1 MRAAAGLLRA
11 RGGAPPPPRGRALAA
26 AAAAAPPTTAAAFP
40 AAYVTLGADEARA
53 ETEAKKSRFAAW
65 AWRVAS
71 ADEALARVAA
81 RADPSASHNCFAFR
95 AGAASRASDDSE
107 PGGTAGRPILGAIDA
122 EGLDGVCVLV
132 TRYYGGVQLGAGG
145 LVRAYS
151 GAARAVLR
159 AAPRVEVR
167 PRAVVRAAVPLDALG
182 GAHRAAEAA
191 GAARLGEAYGL
202 AEADGGAVELRL
214 GVDAARAEAL
224 VAALRDASGGR
235 VHAEV
240 EAAAAE

>member
-1 MRAAAGLLRA
+1 MRAASGLLRA

-26 AAAAAPPTTAAAFP
+26 AAAAPPAAAAAASFP
-40 AAYVTLGADEARA
+40 AAYLTLGADEACA

-65 AWRVAS
+65 AWRIAS

-95 AGAASRASDDSE
+95 AGAASRAWDDGE
-107 PGGTAGRPILGAIDA
+107 PGGTAGRPILGAINA

-132 TRYYGGVQLGAGG
+132 TRYYGGVQLGTGG
-145 LVRAYS
+145 LARAYS

-159 AAPRVEVR
+159 CAPRVEVR
-167 PRAVVRAAVPLDALG
+167 ARAIVLAAVPLDALG

-191 GAARLGEAYGL
+191 GAARLGEAC
-202 AEADGGAVELRL
+202 AADGGAVELRF
-214 GVDAARAEAL
+214 GVDATRAEAL
-224 VAALRDASGGR
+224 VSALRDASGGR
-235 VHAEV
+235 VRAEV
-240 EAAAAE
+240 EAAAE